1 MQRDGD
7 PAVYAEPITL
17 SSGTSPPL
25 GFLLWKIFFNVPR
38 KSSAHWNNY
47 HLFSGR
53 YTISFSTNCGS
64 QKVQFARKYSLE
76 FPEDKILLSSPL
88 EKVSTQTAELKTKFD
103 FTSIPDMIKLI
114 LL

>member
-7 PAVYAEPITL
+7 PDVYAELITL

-25 GFLLWKIFFNVPR
+25 GFLLWKIFFNVPH

-47 HLFSGR
+47 HLFSDR

-64 QKVQFARKYSLE
+64 QKIQFARKYSLE

-103 FTSIPDMIKLI
+103 FISIPDMIKLI